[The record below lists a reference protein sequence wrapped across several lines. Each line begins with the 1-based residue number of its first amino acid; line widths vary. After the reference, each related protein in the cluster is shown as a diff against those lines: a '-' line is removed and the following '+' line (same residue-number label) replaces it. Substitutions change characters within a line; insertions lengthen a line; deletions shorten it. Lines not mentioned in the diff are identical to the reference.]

1 MEDQQQLPLFPNEER
16 PYEAYEL
23 VEETA
28 LPLER
33 SEEVALVEA
42 QNINSEAETGL
53 VLAKE
58 ARPAA
63 RFDVKAL
70 WQSFVHAIQ
79 WPQLKRQ
86 FTKIALIDHAKQHGY
101 KVVLLG
107 ALLYAVP
114 IHVNQDAS
122 TASAHVLTYS
132 EANRGLPS
140 SPTEKE
146 TLPPTTSAIGIVPVS
161 AQQSFVDRFSV
172 VAQEEMRKFGV
183 PASVIIA
190 LAIVQSDYGSTT
202 LAQSGHNY
210 FRLSCNLNLLVEG
223 VKDRILYDDACYVHY
238 ENAWTSFRA
247 NSLYLQT
254 APYQRLQGTED
265 LRQWAAALDEE
276 GIVTASI
283 LLGTIDKHELHDYDT
298 LPKQ

>member
-1 MEDQQQLPLFPNEER
+1 MEDQQQLPLFPNKEHH
-16 PYEAYEL
+16 YEAYEL
-23 VEETA
+23 EEETA
-28 LPLER
+28 LPLQRDEV
-33 SEEVALVEA
+33 VALVEA

-58 ARPAA
+58 ARPAT

-70 WQSFVHAIQ
+70 WQSFVHAMQ
-79 WPQLKRQ
+79 WSQLKRQ
-86 FTKIALIDHAKQHGY
+86 FTKVALIENARKHGY
-101 KVVLLG
+101 KIVLLG
-107 ALLYAVP
+107 AVLYAVP

-122 TASAHVLTYS
+122 TASVHVLPLS
-132 EANRGLPS
+132 ETQKGLSS
-140 SPTEKE
+140 SPTQKRSSS
-146 TLPPTTSAIGIVPVS
+146 PTTSTMGVLPAS
-161 AQQSFVDRFSV
+161 AQQSFVERFSV
-172 VAQEEMRKFGV
+172 VAQEEMKKFGI
-183 PASVIIA
+183 PASVVLA

-210 FRLSCNLNLLVEG
+210 FRLSCNLNPLAEG
-223 VKDRILYDDACYVHY
+223 IKDRVLYDDACYVHY

-247 NSLYLQT
+247 NSMYLQT

-283 LLGTIDKHELHDYDT
+283 LLATIDKHELHDYDT
-298 LPKQ
+298 LPKK